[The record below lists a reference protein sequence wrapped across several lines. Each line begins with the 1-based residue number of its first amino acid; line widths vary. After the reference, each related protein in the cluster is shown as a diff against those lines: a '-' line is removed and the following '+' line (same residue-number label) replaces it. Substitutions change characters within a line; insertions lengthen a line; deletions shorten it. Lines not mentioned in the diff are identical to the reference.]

1 MIVSNFPGGSDVFAL
16 PLDGSKEMTG
26 DLKLGGNQIKN
37 IGAPE
42 EETDAARK
50 QEVTD
55 HNKSEDAHAN
65 ILSDMVK
72 ATGGAT
78 MTMGETIGVGPYDIQ
93 ITEDEDG
100 EISAS
105 DVSYDNRASG
115 MTATDVQGAVT
126 ELFTSVS
133 NGKNLIAGAITD
145 KGVSTSGDATFRQMA
160 DNIGAIETGTDTSDA
175 TATSG
180 DILSGKT
187 AYGASGKL
195 TGTIPTVEQA
205 TPTITV
211 SSGGMIVASASQS
224 AGYTTGGDKSATK
237 QLNAIGGVIQTP
249 GTENILLA
257 QPGDYV
263 IRDVLVKGDANL
275 VPENIKSG
283 VSIFGVDGSFEGSDD
298 TVTLSINKP
307 NLGGKCTFVVYYY
320 RPSDKRFIKSTT
332 SVGDGALATSNFKNV
347 AKNSLLVLHL
357 KSTSVPMVVGVALQF
372 DGAYKEPGEENG
384 YYDIFQTGYGNTFQ
398 AAFVFYAKEDINITP
413 LF

>member
-50 QEVTD
+50 QEITD

-115 MTATDVQGAVT
+115 MTATDVQAAVT

-160 DNIGAIETGTDTSDA
+160 DNIGSIETGTDTGDA
-175 TATSG
+175 TASAG

-205 TPTITV
+205 TPSISVSDSGLIT
-211 SSGGMIVASASQS
+211 ASATQS
-224 AGYTTGGDKSATK
+224 AGYTAGGSKSATQ
-237 QLNAIGGVIQTP
+237 QLETAGGAMITPSIRPKVVVSKGVFTTGNIGV
-249 GTENILLA
+249 A
-257 QPGDYV
+257 
-263 IRDVLVKGDANL
+263 GDANL

-283 VSIFGVDGSFEGSDD
+283 VSIFGVDGTFEGGGE
-298 TVTLSINKP
+298 TVTIGLCGWSMVPYIKDAMLGYINA
-307 NLGGKCTFVVYYY
+307 
-320 RPSDKRFIKSTT
+320 S
-332 SVGDGALATSNFKNV
+332 GALVFEDALPLS
-347 AKNSLLVLHL
+347 
-357 KSTSVPMVVGVALQF
+357 GALQF
-372 DGAYKEPGEENG
+372 KNYTVMKNTPFIIVGSTQGAGGSYISVMVFDSDNQPSGVLPAGNYIHQASDRGEYSTIAVLATENAN
-384 YYDIFQTGYGNTFQ
+384 YG
-398 AAFVFYAKEDINITP
+398 
-413 LF
+413 LSGS